1 MRTGSALTAPVG
13 AVAPLT
19 PNAWLRYDVIQ
30 RMLPPGVGDV
40 LEVGCGQGA
49 LGVRLAQRYRYLG
62 VEPDQAS
69 CSVAQQ
75 RMSAAGRG
83 EVRNTGVSALGAQRF
98 DLVCAFEVL
107 EHIEDDAAALR
118 EWLARLRPG
127 GWLIL
132 SVPAHQ
138 RRYGPA
144 DELVGHFRRYDPAA
158 LAALLAAGGGTGIVL
173 RQYGWPLGY
182 LLEAARNVIAQRRL
196 AAAGTRSA
204 AERTAASGRLL
215 QPAGRARAAAIQ
227 YGTAPFRVLQRAFPD
242 TGPGLV
248 ALAQVAG

>member
-49 LGVRLAQRYRYLG
+49 LGVRLAQR
-62 VEPDQAS
+62 
-69 CSVAQQ
+69 
-75 RMSAAGRG
+75 
-83 EVRNTGVSALGAQRF
+83 F

-107 EHIEDDAAALR
+107 EHIEDDA
-118 EWLARLRPG
+118 
-127 GWLIL
+127 
-132 SVPAHQ
+132 
-138 RRYGPA
+138 
-144 DELVGHFRRYDPAA
+144 AA

-227 YGTAPFRVLQRAFPD
+227 YGTAPFRVPQRAFPD